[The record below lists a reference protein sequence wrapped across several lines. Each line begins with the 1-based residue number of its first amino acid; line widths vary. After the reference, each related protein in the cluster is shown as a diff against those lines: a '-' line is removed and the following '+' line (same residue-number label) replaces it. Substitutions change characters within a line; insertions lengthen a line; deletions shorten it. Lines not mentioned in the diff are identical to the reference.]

1 MASSREFALL
11 FLGFFVPLFRP
22 FYRRVRLFSRS
33 VHVFM

>member
-11 FLGFFVPLFRP
+11 FLVVFVPLFRP
-22 FYRRVRLFSRS
+22 LYRRVRLFSRS